1 MKLLFSPVS
10 ENFSHLTNAI
20 RSQLFPRTFVTI
32 VQWIGVEGLRVIQT
46 GTSFLSGLI
55 TAHVQ
60 RSFWI
65 QRQKGDD
72 LSPKSF
78 FFLTSKQHFAIH
90 FSLLNCNVCPL
101 AIPEILAQTQESYYR
116 QLIHSGFSCTVKNW
130 RKSRCKKF
138 SQVLI
143 QQEVT
148 V

>member
-1 MKLLFSPVS
+1 MDWGGGFKS
-10 ENFSHLTNAI
+10 NTN
-20 RSQLFPRTFVTI
+20 RNQ
-32 VQWIGVEGLRVIQT
+32 
-46 GTSFLSGLI
+46 SFLSGLI

-65 QRQKGDD
+65 QWQKSDD

-78 FFLTSKQHFAIH
+78 FF
-90 FSLLNCNVCPL
+90 NVETTFRHTFL
-101 AIPEILAQTQESYYR
+101 SIELQSELQPEILAQTQESYYR
-116 QLIHSGFSCTVKNW
+116 QFIHSGFSCTVKNW